1 MNRDFVNTTLM
12 TTAFKIGSEEGADD
26 IEGFLLRDEVS
37 RHTEHIGIVMLTRQ
51 FSERSIPNQTRLSLP
66 HPQGD
71 ERNRDSHNS
80 R

>member
-12 TTAFKIGSEEGADD
+12 TPAFKIGSKEGAYD

-51 FSERSIPNQTRLSLP
+51 FSERRIPTESSPNACWR
-66 HPQGD
+66 
-71 ERNRDSHNS
+71 
-80 R
+80 